1 MKKIR
6 RVKTKN
12 KDQNFFN
19 TRTIVVGII
28 AILAIILTIVLIVLE
43 STDEKIVIKNNT
55 ELKLEYVRSYF
66 VDAEGPMNDGM
77 KIENLEPGKS
87 TSNPNININLAGTES
102 NFEVRFKFENYDE
115 IFVDAGYFNEY
126 FSGKL
131 AVSFEKTEDSNVIKL
146 HVKASSGLLK
156 SRLTDCNETS
166 IVHLSE
172 GFVEE

>member
-6 RVKTKN
+6 RVKTKKN
-12 KDQNFFN
+12 DKNFFD

-28 AILAIILTIVLIVLE
+28 AILVVMLTAVLMVLE
-43 STDEKIVIKNNT
+43 STDGKIVIKNNT
-55 ELKLEYVRSYF
+55 ELKLDYVKTYF

-77 KIENLEPGKS
+77 KIENLEPGNS
-87 TSNPNININLAGTES
+87 TSSPITNINLAGTES

-115 IFVDAGYFNEY
+115 IFVDAGYFNED
-126 FSGKL
+126 FKGNL
-131 AVSFEKTEDSNVIKL
+131 AVSFEKTEDSNVIKV
-146 HVKASSGLLK
+146 HVKASTGLLK
-156 SRLTDCNETS
+156 SNLSYCNETS